1 MTSHASAISL
11 SRKSA
16 EKLSTLSERIF
27 ALAVCTTDS
36 GNEIPTR
43 FLIAMFGELGEL
55 ATELVNECRKLRPNA
70 QTS

>member
-11 SRKSA
+11 SHTSA
-16 EKLSTLSERIF
+16 DKLSTLSERIF

-36 GNEIPTR
+36 GKEIPAR

-55 ATELVNECRKLRPNA
+55 ATELVGECRKLRANA
-70 QTS
+70 PAS